1 MSGKQSQGSLLF
13 VDDDPALLDAIKRN
27 FRKEPYSLFTALTA
41 EEALEVLKREE
52 MDVVVSDENMP
63 GMSGIEFLST
73 IKRKYPR
80 VVRMMATGHVT
91 HETAIRAIN
100 EGHVFRFLAKPFDM
114 TDISISI
121 RYAITHKRME
131 ESLRESE
138 ERFRVLCEAA
148 FEGIAIIENEK
159 IADVNAQLAE
169 MFGYGHSEI
178 IGMDCARLAAPGN
191 REALHEFLT
200 ISETDS
206 LEAVGMRKDISTFPF
221 EARGKALLVGKR
233 QLKVIVLKDITKWK
247 QTEMELVA
255 ARNRAEDATRLKD
268 EFVNIV
274 SHNLK
279 SPIISMMSSV
289 QGSLMNSEASIDQKS
304 RERLSSVI
312 QVGQT
317 AIGMVDKIL
326 DHNRLKNGKVEL
338 NLRFVDARK
347 LVSMVEASL
356 DGMARGK
363 GVIISN
369 EIAQDARIQVD
380 PFLFTEALS
389 NLVVNAI
396 KFSETGHTVTI
407 FTPPGKKSTIAVKD
421 TGVGISAGA
430 LPHIFSRDI
439 QTTTLGTRGERGT
452 GLGLPLSLEIMK
464 AHGGNLSVESK
475 KGEGSVFYATLP
487 CVKPSV
493 LLVDFEDYELGFFQK
508 IFLRLDMDMG
518 GCVNHGEAVMH
529 VRELHPDI
537 VIINVAQL
545 DEGAA
550 LKTISAIKESS
561 DTNRV
566 ILVAFSL
573 EGQEGLKE
581 KVMKHGADDFI
592 EACADLRKYLRK
604 YSAYCID

>member
-41 EEALEVLKREE
+41 EEALEVLEREE

-159 IADVNAQLAE
+159 IADTNCQLAE
-169 MFGYGHSEI
+169 MFGYGQQEI
-178 IGMDCARLAAPGN
+178 IGMDFASLTPAGN
-191 REALHEFLT
+191 QEALNEFL
-200 ISETDS
+200 SVKEADS
-206 LEAVGMRKDISTFPF
+206 LEAIGVRKDFSTFPF
-221 EARGKALLVGKR
+221 EARGRAMLVGKR

-247 QTEMELVA
+247 QTELELVT
-255 ARNRAEDATRLKD
+255 ARNKAEDATRLKD
-268 EFVNIV
+268 EFVGIV

-289 QGSLMNSEASIDQKS
+289 QGALMNSEASIDQKS

-312 QVGQT
+312 QAAET

-338 NLRFVDARK
+338 NPRFVDARK
-347 LVSMVEASL
+347 LGSIVEASL
-356 DGMARGK
+356 DGMAKGK
-363 GVIISN
+363 GVVISN
-369 EIAQDARIQVD
+369 EIKPDTRIRVD
-380 PFLFTEALS
+380 PLLFTEALS
-389 NLVVNAI
+389 NLVANAI
-396 KFSETGHTVTI
+396 KFSESGHSVTI
-407 FTPPGKKSTIAVKD
+407 FTPPGEKSTIAVKD
-421 TGVGISAGA
+421 TGVGIGA
-430 LPHIFSRDI
+430 NTLSHIFSRDV

-487 CVKPSV
+487 HIKPSV

-518 GCVNHGEAVMH
+518 GCVNQSEALMYVK
-529 VRELHPDI
+529 ELRPDL
-537 VIINVAQL
+537 VIINVAQ
-545 DEGAA
+545 DENADLKA
-550 LKTISAIKESS
+550 LSEIKESS
-561 DTNRV
+561 DTNGIV
-566 ILVAFSL
+566 LMAFSL
-573 EGQEGLKE
+573 ERQKGLRE

-592 EACADLRKYLRK
+592 EGVGGPEKISQKILDLLV
-604 YSAYCID
+604 D